1 MIVDNYY
8 DLKTVKLSDSY
19 VVYMHNLQ
27 QRNEKNKKIAVSNAW
42 DKNGTLTDEYNS
54 FENGAVDDKLLE
66 LYTCTNVDLPS
77 YKYKVESHQIGNNT
91 FKVILPDYSQNPT
104 VTLTLAET
112 NDFMIEKLL
121 KLIIRRNIADG
132 GSYDMQY
139 VDNGWIDVIAVDVLS
154 NDLHNTVMRYQFGFC
169 RLINY
174 DVYDL
179 NYGSDDLPTY
189 RLTFAFESYKKIYN
203 PNMSSLNDIVS
214 DTRNGYD
221 KTINSYNLVNN
232 LVNTQ
237 QQGEKTIAKKNEQ
250 TSTNADKPK
259 NKPIAKSSVK
269 KPSIAKT
276 SAAANQCKDPATAPQ
291 QVNNKDYDYYQIDF
305 DPLSQNQSTPAAP
318 TATPS
323 QPPQHLIKKT
333 HSTSLTQNLLQF
345 FNSSTP
351 AESTEKRKQKFMQ
364 YVKNDLNTYPT
375 FTKPPA
381 TPPQHLNN

>member
-27 QRNEKNKKIAVSNAW
+27 QRNEKNKKVAVSNAW
-42 DKNGTLTDEYNS
+42 DKSGTLTDEYNT
-54 FENGAVDDKLLE
+54 FENGAVDDRLLE
-66 LYTCTNVDLPS
+66 LYTCTNVDLPA
-77 YKYKVESHQIGNNT
+77 YKYKVESHQVGNNT

-169 RLINY
+169 RLVNY

-221 KTINSYNLVNN
+221 KTIDSYNLVNN

-237 QQGEKTIAKKNEQ
+237 QKGEETLAKKNEQ
-250 TSTNADKPK
+250 TTTKADKPQ
-259 NKPIAKSSVK
+259 NKPIAKSSVQ
-269 KPSIAKT
+269 KPSVAKT
-276 SAAANQCKDPATAPQ
+276 GAAADQCKDPAVAPQ
-291 QVNNKDYDYYQIDF
+291 QWNNKDYDYTIDF
-305 DPLSQNQSTPAAP
+305 SNPQFSQNQS
-318 TATPS
+318 
-323 QPPQHLIKKT
+323 K
-333 HSTSLTQNLLQF
+333 
-345 FNSSTP
+345 
-351 AESTEKRKQKFMQ
+351 
-364 YVKNDLNTYPT
+364 
-375 FTKPPA
+375 PA
-381 TPPQHLNN
+381 TPPNAIDTMFGNY

>member
-8 DLKTVKLSDSY
+8 DLKTIKLSDSY

-54 FENGAVDDKLLE
+54 FENGAVDDRLLE

-250 TSTNADKPK
+250 TATKADKPK
-259 NKPIAKSSVK
+259 NKPIAKSTVK
-269 KPSIAKT
+269 KPRIAKT
-276 SAAANQCKDPATAPQ
+276 GAAANQCKDPATAPQ
-291 QVNNKDYDYYQIDF
+291 QSNNVDYGYSIDF
-305 DPLSQNQSTPAAP
+305 TTTPQVTQTQSNQS
-318 TATPS
+318 
-323 QPPQHLIKKT
+323 K
-333 HSTSLTQNLLQF
+333 
-345 FNSSTP
+345 
-351 AESTEKRKQKFMQ
+351 
-364 YVKNDLNTYPT
+364 
-375 FTKPPA
+375 PA
-381 TPPQHLNN
+381 TPPATLHPPKFQAASPQLLQQRLIHNLPNYSTTEIQQLPTLAQKLQQHIKN

>member
-27 QRNEKNKKIAVSNAW
+27 QRNEKNKKVAVSNTW
-42 DKNGTLTDEYNS
+42 DKSGTLTDEYDT

-66 LYTCTNVDLPS
+66 LHTCTNVDLPS
-77 YKYKVESHQIGNNT
+77 YKYKVESHQVGNTT

-169 RLINY
+169 RLVNY
-174 DVYDL
+174 EVYDL

-221 KTINSYNLVNN
+221 KQSDSYNLANN

-237 QQGEKTIAKKNEQ
+237 QKSEETLAKKNEQ
-250 TSTNADKPK
+250 TTAKADKPQ
-259 NKPIAKSSVK
+259 NKPIAKSSVQ
-269 KPSIAKT
+269 KPSVAKT
-276 SAAANQCKDPATAPQ
+276 GAAADQIKDQATAPQ
-291 QVNNKDYDYYQIDF
+291 QWNNKDYDY
-305 DPLSQNQSTPAAP
+305 
-318 TATPS
+318 
-323 QPPQHLIKKT
+323 
-333 HSTSLTQNLLQF
+333 
-345 FNSSTP
+345 
-351 AESTEKRKQKFMQ
+351 
-364 YVKNDLNTYPT
+364 
-375 FTKPPA
+375 
-381 TPPQHLNN
+381 